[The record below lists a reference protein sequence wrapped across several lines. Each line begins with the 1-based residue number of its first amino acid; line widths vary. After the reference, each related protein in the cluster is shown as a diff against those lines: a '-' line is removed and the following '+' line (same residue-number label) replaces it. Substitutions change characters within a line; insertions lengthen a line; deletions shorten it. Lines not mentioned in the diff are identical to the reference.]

1 MREDFLLKT
10 YVVITELYLL
20 PIFSEWEN
28 FFMKRTKENR
38 ERIKRITATAMFA
51 AIAYV
56 SVVVL
61 KFQVGGFLTFD
72 LKDALI
78 AVCGMYFGPLYAL
91 SIAVIVPFL
100 EFITISG
107 TGVYGL
113 IMNILASVA
122 FAVTASLLYKYKR
135 TFWGAVVGLLGG
147 IFAVVGIMLMANLLI
162 TPYYL
167 NMPTATVASMIPTL
181 LLPFNAV
188 KAVINGALTL
198 LLYKPLTSA
207 LKRAGFKKVGAES
220 SVVHS
225 EEEKRKSRIRSI
237 TVTVVALLIVAASIF
252 VIYKFL
258 GGSVSFFGDLKSK

>member
-1 MREDFLLKT
+1 
-10 YVVITELYLL
+10 
-20 PIFSEWEN
+20 
-28 FFMKRTKENR
+28 MKNKKINSRAKD
-38 ERIKRITATAMFA
+38 RIKKITATAMFA

-91 SIAVIVPFL
+91 AISLIVPFL

-113 IMNILASVA
+113 IMNIMASVA

-135 TFWGAVVGLLGG
+135 TFLGAVWGLISGA
-147 IFAVVGIMLMANLLI
+147 FAMVGIMLVANLLI

-167 NMPTATVASMIPTL
+167 HM
-181 LLPFNAV
+181 
-188 KAVINGALTL
+188 
-198 LLYKPLTSA
+198 
-207 LKRAGFKKVGAES
+207 
-220 SVVHS
+220 
-225 EEEKRKSRIRSI
+225 
-237 TVTVVALLIVAASIF
+237 
-252 VIYKFL
+252 
-258 GGSVSFFGDLKSK
+258 

>member
-1 MREDFLLKT
+1 MKT
-10 YVVITELYLL
+10 
-20 PIFSEWEN
+20 N
-28 FFMKRTKENR
+28 KDK
-38 ERIKRITATAMFA
+38 IKRITATAMFA

-91 SIAVIVPFL
+91 SIALIVPFI

-122 FAVTASLLYKYKR
+122 FSVTASLLYKYKR
-135 TFWGAVVGLLGG
+135 TFWGAVIGLLGG
-147 IFAVVGIMLMANLLI
+147 VFAMVGIMMIANLLI

-167 NMPTATVASMIPTL
+167 HMPTEAVAGMIPTL

-188 KAVINGALTL
+188 KAIINASLTL
-198 LLYKPLTSA
+198 LLYKPLTTA
-207 LKRAGFKKVGAES
+207 LKRAGFRKAGWEQNPNVERT
-220 SVVHS
+220 
-225 EEEKRKSRIRSI
+225 EEEKRKSKIRSI
-237 TVTVVALLIVAASIF
+237 VVTAVAIVIVVASIF

-258 GGSVSFFGDLKSK
+258 GGKVSFLDTFKK

>member
-1 MREDFLLKT
+1 
-10 YVVITELYLL
+10 
-20 PIFSEWEN
+20 
-28 FFMKRTKENR
+28 MKNKKVNSGAKD
-38 ERIKRITATAMFA
+38 RIKKITATAMFA

-91 SIAVIVPFL
+91 SISLIVPFL
-100 EFITISG
+100 EFITISS

-113 IMNILASVA
+113 IMNILASVT

-135 TFWGAVVGLLGG
+135 TFWGAVIGLLGG
-147 IFAVVGIMLMANLLI
+147 TFAMVGIMLLANLLI
-162 TPYYL
+162 TPYY
-167 NMPTATVASMIPTL
+167 MDVPTEAVANMIPTL

-188 KAVINGALTL
+188 KAIINGALTL
-198 LLYKPLTSA
+198 LLYKPLTTA
-207 LKRAGFKKVGAES
+207 LKRAGFRKAGWEIAQT
-220 SVVHS
+220 
-225 EEEKRKSRIRSI
+225 EEEKRKSKILSVI
-237 TVTVVALLIVAASIF
+237 VTVVALLIVAASIF

-258 GGSVSFFGDLKSK
+258 GGEVSFFNIFKTK

>member
-1 MREDFLLKT
+1 MQRKKINKDK
-10 YVVITELYLL
+10 
-20 PIFSEWEN
+20 
-28 FFMKRTKENR
+28 
-38 ERIKRITATAMFA
+38 IKRITATAMFA
-51 AIAYV
+51 ALAYV

-61 KFQVGGFLTFD
+61 KFHVGGFLTFD

-78 AVCGMYFGPLYAL
+78 TVCGMYFGPLYAL
-91 SIAVIVPFL
+91 AISFIVPFL

-122 FAVTASLLYKYKR
+122 FSVTASLLYKYKR
-135 TFWGAVVGLLGG
+135 TFWGAVIGLFGG
-147 IFAVVGIMLMANLLI
+147 IFAMIGIMLAANLLI

-167 NMPTATVASMIPTL
+167 NMPTEAVADMIPTL
-181 LLPFNAV
+181 LLPFNTV

-207 LKRAGFKKVGAES
+207 LKRAGF
-220 SVVHS
+220 
-225 EEEKRKSRIRSI
+225 RKSEDKIGIEI
-237 TVTVVALLIVAASIF
+237 TEEQRRKSKILSVIVTVVALLIVAASIF

-258 GGSVSFFGDLKSK
+258 GGKVFFLDFFKTK

>member
-1 MREDFLLKT
+1 MKT
-10 YVVITELYLL
+10 NI
-20 PIFSEWEN
+20 N
-28 FFMKRTKENR
+28 NKDK
-38 ERIKRITATAMFA
+38 IKRITATAMFA
-51 AIAYV
+51 AIAYAG
-56 SVVVL
+56 VVLL

-91 SIAVIVPFL
+91 SIAIIVPFL

-122 FAVTASLLYKYKR
+122 FSLTASLLYKYKR
-135 TFWGAVVGLLGG
+135 TFWGAVIGLLGG
-147 IFAVVGIMLMANLLI
+147 VFAVVGIMLVANLLI

-167 NMPTATVASMIPTL
+167 HMPTETVAGMIPTL

-188 KAVINGALTL
+188 KVVINAALTL
-198 LLYKPLTSA
+198 LLYKPLTTA
-207 LKRAGFKKVGAES
+207 LKRAGF
-220 SVVHS
+220 
-225 EEEKRKSRIRSI
+225 RKSGNEQVIARTDDEKKKTVIR
-237 TVTVVALLIVAASIF
+237 TVIVAFIAILIMAISIF

-258 GGSVSFFGDLKSK
+258 GGNVTFFDF

>member
-1 MREDFLLKT
+1 MKT
-10 YVVITELYLL
+10 NI
-20 PIFSEWEN
+20 N
-28 FFMKRTKENR
+28 NKDK
-38 ERIKRITATAMFA
+38 IKRITATAMFA
-51 AIAYV
+51 AIAYAG
-56 SVVVL
+56 VVLL

-91 SIAVIVPFL
+91 SIAIIVPFL

-122 FAVTASLLYKYKR
+122 FSLTASLLYKYKR
-135 TFWGAVVGLLGG
+135 TFWGAVIGLLGG
-147 IFAVVGIMLMANLLI
+147 VFAVVGIMLVANLLI

-167 NMPTATVASMIPTL
+167 HMPTETVAGMIPTL

-188 KAVINGALTL
+188 KAVINAALTL
-198 LLYKPLTSA
+198 LLYKPLTTA
-207 LKRAGFKKVGAES
+207 LKRAGFRKAGWEQTKVELD
-220 SVVHS
+220 
-225 EEEKRKSRIRSI
+225 EEEKRKSKLRTII
-237 TVTVVALLIVAASIF
+237 VTVVALIIVAVSIF

-258 GGSVSFFGDLKSK
+258 GGKVSFLDAFKAK

>member
-1 MREDFLLKT
+1 
-10 YVVITELYLL
+10 
-20 PIFSEWEN
+20 
-28 FFMKRTKENR
+28 MKNKNNYEK
-38 ERIKRITATAMFA
+38 IKRITATAMFA

-72 LKDALI
+72 IKDALI

-91 SIAVIVPFL
+91 AIAVTVPFL

-122 FAVTASLLYKYKR
+122 FSLTASLLYKYKR
-135 TFWGAVVGLLGG
+135 TFLGAIISLIGG
-147 IFAVVGIMLMANLLI
+147 VFAMVGIMLMANLFI

-167 NMPTATVASMIPTL
+167 KMPTEAVAKMIPTL
-181 LLPFNAV
+181 LLPFNSV
-188 KAVINGALTL
+188 KAIINAALTL
-198 LLYKPLTSA
+198 ILYKPITTA
-207 LKRAGFKKVGAES
+207 LKRTGFKKSGWENTA
-220 SVVHS
+220 SVEIT
-225 EEEKRKSRIRSI
+225 EEQKRKSRIRSVI
-237 TVTVVALLIVAASIF
+237 MTVIAVIIVAASIF

-258 GGSVSFFGDLKSK
+258 GGEISFFEVFKKNN

>member
-1 MREDFLLKT
+1 
-10 YVVITELYLL
+10 
-20 PIFSEWEN
+20 
-28 FFMKRTKENR
+28 
-38 ERIKRITATAMFA
+38 MFA

-72 LKDALI
+72 IKDALI

-91 SIAVIVPFL
+91 SIAVIVPRL

-107 TGVYGL
+107 SGVYGL

-135 TFWGAVVGLLGG
+135 TFIGAVIGLLGG
-147 IFAVVGIMLMANLLI
+147 VFAMVGIMLVANLLI

-167 NMPTATVASMIPTL
+167 NMPTEAVANMIPTL
-181 LLPFNAV
+181 LLPFNLV

-198 LLYKPLTSA
+198 LLYKPLTTA
-207 LKRAGFKKVGAES
+207 LKRAGFRKSGWDIVKT
-220 SVVHS
+220 
-225 EEEKRKSRIRSI
+225 EEEKRKSKILSVI
-237 TVTVVALLIVAASIF
+237 VTVVALLIVTMSIF

-258 GGSVSFFGDLKSK
+258 GGKISFLDIFKTK